1 VTVLW
6 VLDPAAAQQAL
17 RAGLLR
23 CPDCRGALRPW
34 ATARSRTVRLPG
46 GGQTRLTPD
55 RARCTG
61 CLRSHVLLPA
71 QVGPRRAYSADVIGA
86 SLLAA
91 ARGTSRATIAA
102 GLGVP
107 AGTLRDWLRAARRG
121 ATALVARAAQ
131 AATHLGV
138 SVYDY
143 RSTGSWLGSALAEAL
158 DALGVAARALAHG
171 AALAPTRG
179 TDGASGIDYLGLL
192 DSGHRDRHLHE
203 QLRIAAEEANLATVP
218 AWHLANI
225 ISAGRLLTSG

>member
-6 VLDPAAAQQAL
+6 VLDAAAARQAL

-23 CPDCRGALRPW
+23 CPDCRAALRPW

-55 RARCTG
+55 RARCAG

-71 QVGPRRAYSADVIGA
+71 QVVPRRAYSADVIGA

-91 ARGTSRATIAA
+91 ARGTSRASTAA
-102 GLGVP
+102 DLGVP

-138 SVYDY
+138 SIYDH

-158 DALGVAARALAHG
+158 DALGVAARALAHST
-171 AALAPTRG
+171 ALAPTRSA
-179 TDGASGIDYLGLL
+179 DGASGIDYLGLL
-192 DSGHRDRHLHE
+192 DSGHRHRLHE
-203 QLRIAAEEANLATVP
+203 QLRVAAEAASLATVP

-225 ISAGRLLTSG
+225 ITGGRLLTSG

>member
-1 VTVLW
+1 MLW
-6 VLDPAAAQQAL
+6 VLDAAAARQAL

-55 RARCTG
+55 RARCTD

-71 QVGPRRAYSADVIGA
+71 QVVPRRAYSADVIGA

-158 DALGVAARALAHG
+158 DALGVAARALAHS

-179 TDGASGIDYLGLL
+179 TDGASGLDYLGLL